1 MRILLINQF
10 VPPDEAPTARLLGD
24 LKEHLETLDCSV
36 TLLGASAGYQGGAK
50 TGLARLVRDAKAHVN
65 LLWKGLRLG
74 PFDWIVCLTDPPG
87 LPFTSAILARVKRAR
102 LAHWAMD
109 VYPQVAVKLGAL
121 PDGLPSRLVA
131 AAMRFGYRSS
141 HPLVALDE
149 DMKQVLE
156 TCGGTRIQVQPP
168 WPPLPTPNAV
178 DLIPPNVERAAG
190 SPSPIPSKQSE
201 PFEAS
206 AKNGPSLSD
215 TQALNVQCSTFN
227 VQRSSPI
234 SDGAAASS
242 PLSTLHSPLSTSQSS
257 PPIFNG
263 ASTTRRTWLYSGN
276 LGRAHEYKDLLE
288 AQRLLEASG
297 APWQLVFQGSGPCRN
312 EAQALASQL
321 GLKNCLWQ
329 PYAPSDQ
336 LLPSLLAADVLIA
349 SQKESLQ
356 GLLWPSKLA
365 LMTLTARPILWVG
378 PTQGQIATDLAAA
391 SPLNGLFSPGHPE
404 SIAHWLASLP
414 PKDSANLPTQE
425 SIQSRAKHL
434 RIQGLNLWASQLL
447 HSQK

>member
-1 MRILLINQF
+1 MRILLLNQF

-24 LKEHLETLDCSV
+24 LKEHLETLGCIV
-36 TLLGASAGYQGGAK
+36 TLLGANTGYQGGAK
-50 TGLARLVRDAKAHVN
+50 TGLSRLLRDAKAHLN

-87 LPFTSAILARVKRAR
+87 LPFTSAILARIKRAR

-131 AAMRFGYRSS
+131 AAMRFGYRDSN
-141 HPLVALDE
+141 PLVALDE

-156 TCGGTRIQVQPP
+156 TCGGARIHVLPP
-168 WPPLPTPNAV
+168 WPPLPTLNSP
-178 DLIPPNVERAAG
+178 LSTSKSPP
-190 SPSPIPSKQSE
+190 PI
-201 PFEAS
+201 
-206 AKNGPSLSD
+206 SD
-215 TQALNVQCSTFN
+215 TPTFD
-227 VQRSSPI
+227 VQRSSPTSDTQAFDVQHSTFEVQSSSPI
-234 SDGAAASS
+234 SGGAAAS
-242 PLSTLHSPLSTSQSS
+242 PQ
-257 PPIFNG
+257 
-263 ASTTRRTWLYSGN
+263 RTWLYSGN

-288 AQRLLEASG
+288 TQRLLEASG

-321 GLKNCLWQ
+321 GLKNCHWQ

-365 LMTLTARPILWVG
+365 LMTLTARPILWLG

-404 SIAHWLASLP
+404 AIAQWLSSLP
-414 PKDSANLPTQE
+414 PKVSANFPTQE
-425 SIQSRAKHL
+425 SIQTHAAHL
-434 RIQGLNLWASQLL
+434 RIQGLNLWANHLL
-447 HSQK
+447 NSSK

>member
-1 MRILLINQF
+1 VRILLINQF

-24 LKEHLETLDCSV
+24 LKQHLETLDCSV
-36 TLLGASAGYQGGAK
+36 TLLGASEGYQGAAK
-50 TGLARLVRDAKAHVN
+50 TGVARLLRDAKAHLN

-131 AAMRFGYRSS
+131 AAMRFGYRNSD
-141 HPLVALDE
+141 PLVALDE
-149 DMKQVLE
+149 DMRQVLE
-156 TCGGTRIQVQPP
+156 TCGGIRIQVLPP
-168 WPPLPTPNAV
+168 WPPLPTA
-178 DLIPPNVERAAG
+178 
-190 SPSPIPSKQSE
+190 QSE
-201 PFEAS
+201 PFKALE
-206 AKNGPSLSD
+206 KNGPSLSD
-215 TQALNVQCSTFN
+215 TQAFNFQSSTFT
-227 VQRSSPI
+227 VHRSSPI
-234 SDGAAASS
+234 SDGAAS
-242 PLSTLHSPLSTSQSS
+242 
-257 PPIFNG
+257 
-263 ASTTRRTWLYSGN
+263 RTWLYSGN

-297 APWQLVFQGSGPCRN
+297 APWQLVFQGSGPCRTD
-312 EAQALASQL
+312 AQSMAAQL

-365 LMTLTARPILWVG
+365 LMTLTARPILWLG

-404 SIAHWLASLP
+404 AIAQWLSALP
-414 PKDSANLPTQE
+414 PKDSTNLPTQE
-425 SIQSRAKHL
+425 SIRSSATLL
-434 RIQGLNLWASQLL
+434 RTQGLKRWASHLL

>member
-10 VPPDEAPTARLLGD
+10 IPPDEAPTARLLGD

-36 TLLGASAGYQGGAK
+36 TLLGASAGYQGGSK
-50 TGLARLVRDAKAHVN
+50 TGLARLVRDAKAHFN

-141 HPLVALDE
+141 DPLVALDE

-156 TCGGTRIQVQPP
+156 TCGGTRIQVLPP
-168 WPPLPTPNAV
+168 WPPLPTA
-178 DLIPPNVERAAG
+178 
-190 SPSPIPSKQSE
+190 QSE
-201 PFEAS
+201 PFKAS
-206 AKNGPSLSD
+206 ENNGPSLSD
-215 TQALNVQCSTFN
+215 AQALNVQHSTFN

-234 SDGAAASS
+234 SGAAAA
-242 PLSTLHSPLSTSQSS
+242 P
-257 PPIFNG
+257 
-263 ASTTRRTWLYSGN
+263 RTWLYSGN

-297 APWQLVFQGSGPCRN
+297 ATWQLVFQGSGPCRN

-365 LMTLTARPILWVG
+365 LMTLTARPILWLG
-378 PTQGQIATDLAAA
+378 PTQGQIATDLATA

-404 SIAHWLASLP
+404 AIAHWLSSLP

-434 RIQGLNLWASQLL
+434 RIQGLNRWADHLL
-447 HSQK
+447 NSPK

>member
-1 MRILLINQF
+1 VRILLINQF

-50 TGLARLVRDAKAHVN
+50 TGLARLVRDAKAHFN

-168 WPPLPTPNAV
+168 WPPLPTAQ
-178 DLIPPNVERAAG
+178 G
-190 SPSPIPSKQSE
+190 E
-201 PFEAS
+201 PFKAPE
-206 AKNGPSLSD
+206 KNRPSLSD
-215 TQALNVQCSTFN
+215 TQALN

-242 PLSTLHSPLSTSQSS
+242 PLSTLHSPLPTSQSS
-257 PPIFNG
+257 PPISTG
-263 ASTTRRTWLYSGN
+263 ASTSRRTWLYSGN

-365 LMTLTARPILWVG
+365 LMTLTAQPILWVG

>member
-1 MRILLINQF
+1 MRILLLNQF

-24 LKEHLETLDCSV
+24 LKAHLETLGCTV
-36 TLLGASAGYQGGAK
+36 TLLGANTGYQGGAK
-50 TGLARLVRDAKAHVN
+50 TGLSRLLRDAKAHLN

-87 LPFTSAILARVKRAR
+87 LPFTSAVLARIKRAR

-131 AAMRFGYRSS
+131 AAMRFGYRNSA
-141 HPLVALDE
+141 PLVALDE

-156 TCGGTRIQVQPP
+156 TCGGSRIQVLPP
-168 WPPLPTPNAV
+168 WPPLPTPNSL
-178 DLIPPNVERAAG
+178 DLTPPKVERAAG
-190 SPSPIPSKQSE
+190 SPSPLSSARSE

-206 AKNGPSLSD
+206 AKNGPSISD
-215 TQALNVQCSTFN
+215 TQAFKVQSSTFN

-234 SDGAAASS
+234 SGGATAS
-242 PLSTLHSPLSTSQSS
+242 Q
-257 PPIFNG
+257 
-263 ASTTRRTWLYSGN
+263 RTWLYSGN

-288 AQRLLEASG
+288 AQRLLESSG

-312 EAQALASQL
+312 EAQALASHL

-365 LMTLTARPILWVG
+365 LMTLTARPILWLG
-378 PTQGQIATDLAAA
+378 PTQGQIAADLTAA
-391 SPLNGLFSPGHPE
+391 SPLNGLFNPGRPE
-404 SIAHWLASLP
+404 AIAQWLSSLP
-414 PKDSANLPTQE
+414 PKDSTNLPTQE
-425 SIQSRAKHL
+425 SIQTHAAHL
-434 RIQGLNLWASQLL
+434 RTQGLKLWANHLL
-447 HSQK
+447 DSQK

>member
-50 TGLARLVRDAKAHVN
+50 TGLARLVRDAKAHFN

-141 HPLVALDE
+141 DPLVALDE

-168 WPPLPTPNAV
+168 WPPLPTAQSS
-178 DLIPPNVERAAG
+178 PP
-190 SPSPIPSKQSE
+190 I
-201 PFEAS
+201 
-206 AKNGPSLSD
+206 SD
-215 TQALNVQCSTFN
+215 TQALNVQHSTFS

-234 SDGAAASS
+234 SNGAAA
-242 PLSTLHSPLSTSQSS
+242 PSPLSTSQSS
-257 PPIFNG
+257 PPISDTQ
-263 ASTTRRTWLYSGN
+263 ALDVQSSTFIVQSSTPISGGTAAPRTWLYSGN

-365 LMTLTARPILWVG
+365 LMTLTARPILWLG
-378 PTQGQIATDLAAA
+378 PTQGQIATDLATA

-404 SIAHWLASLP
+404 AIAHWLSSLP

-425 SIQSRAKHL
+425 SIQSSAKYL
-434 RIQGLNLWASQLL
+434 RTQGLNLWANHLL